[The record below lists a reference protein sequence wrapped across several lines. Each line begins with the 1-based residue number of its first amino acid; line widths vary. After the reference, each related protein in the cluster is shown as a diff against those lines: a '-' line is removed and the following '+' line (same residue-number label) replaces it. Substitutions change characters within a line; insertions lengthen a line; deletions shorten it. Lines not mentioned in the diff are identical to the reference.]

1 MGLCSMT
8 GFGRGAAP
16 FEQGRLVVELR
27 TVNHRFLDIR
37 ARSPRELMAAEPL
50 LEKLVRK
57 AIDRGHCTVHLSCEG
72 PGGGAANVDTE
83 VLGTYLRQ
91 LIAVGE
97 DVDLCLAD
105 LVPVLSGAPDLYR
118 LPTSADSE
126 RIAAAVTAAFEDA
139 AAELIAMRKAE
150 GDAMAEQIR
159 ALVEE
164 ARGSVDRLVEMSDGF
179 SESLFRRARERI
191 ALLLED
197 TGVEVDSR
205 RLETEAALLADRA
218 DITEEITRL
227 RSHCDQMLGLI
238 ESGGSVGRR
247 MEFLLQEM
255 GREVNTIGAKAA
267 LAELTHEIVAFKAEL
282 EKIRELAQNVE

>member
-1 MGLCSMT
+1 VGLCSMT

-27 TVNHRFLDIR
+27 TLNHRFLDIR
-37 ARSPRELMAAEPL
+37 ARAPRELMAAEPL
-50 LEKLVRK
+50 LEKLVRN
-57 AIDRGHCTVHLSCEG
+57 AIERGHCTVHLSYEG
-72 PGGGAANVDTE
+72 PGGGAASVDAE

-105 LVPVLSGAPDLYR
+105 LVPVLSAAPDLYR
-118 LPTSADSE
+118 LPASADDE
-126 RIAAAVTAAFEDA
+126 RISESVGAAFEHA
-139 AAELIAMRKAE
+139 ATELIAMRKAE
-150 GDAMAEQIR
+150 GEAMAGQIR
-159 ALVEE
+159 KLAED
-164 ARGSVDRLVEMSDGF
+164 ARASVDRLLEMSDGF
-179 SESLFRRARERI
+179 TESLFRRARERI
-191 ALLLED
+191 ALLLEE
-197 TGVEVDSR
+197 TGVEVDSG

-238 ESGGSVGRR
+238 ESDGSVGRR

-255 GREVNTIGAKAA
+255 GREANTIGAKAA
-267 LAELTHEIVAFKAEL
+267 LSELTHEIVGFKAEL
-282 EKIRELAQNVE
+282 EKMRELAQNVE